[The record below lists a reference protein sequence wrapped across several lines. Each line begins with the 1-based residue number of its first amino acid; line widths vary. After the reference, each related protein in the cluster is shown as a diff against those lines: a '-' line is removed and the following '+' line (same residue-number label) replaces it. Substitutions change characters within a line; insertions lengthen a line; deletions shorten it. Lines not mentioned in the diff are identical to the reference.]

1 MLLWIWA
8 AYINKIVL
16 TFDDHDE
23 DSSLPPIDGG
33 LGSRANMLPPGI
45 LPSGMPQ
52 VKEVKPAV
60 TDVEKAKQE
69 PLRQSESS

>member
-1 MLLWIWA
+1 
-8 AYINKIVL
+8 
-16 TFDDHDE
+16 
-23 DSSLPPIDGG
+23 
-33 LGSRANMLPPGI
+33 MLPPGI